1 MQYITVEE
9 LINYKILPFNLYTK
23 GDKVLFAAG
32 EILTPGK
39 FLRLR
44 HVDILYR
51 KLGEAEYVPPA
62 EKEEIE
68 EEEEKKA
75 QEAPLEPETPTISE
89 PIIDIVKPE
98 IKVGLSVDEVI
109 IDNVVAEVN
118 KNSVFPAEEQIKLK
132 VFFQATVGDITKVGV
147 DEVLPRMKNL
157 RDKILN
163 DYIEIMDNAIYSSQL
178 RLIGEYDRSHA
189 INVALLTNALAR
201 KLGKS
206 EDFVSDVTMA
216 ALLHDIGKSCLPQ
229 SILDKQQGMTI
240 QEQKLYQA
248 HTKIGY
254 NIIKNKM
261 NLNERIAK
269 VALEHHEKNDGTG
282 FPMGKSGES
291 ISIET
296 QIVSLCNHFDNLVF
310 NKTAYK
316 VYNTKEALKY
326 MLELGS
332 KNFATD
338 ILYTFI
344 YMYNYDDTRALD
356 DMALT

>member
-23 GDKVLFAAG
+23 GDKVLFSAG
-32 EILTPGK
+32 EVLTPGK
-39 FLRLR
+39 FLQLR
-44 HVDILYR
+44 HIDVIYR
-51 KLGEAEYVPPA
+51 KPEEKEYVPPA
-62 EKEEIE
+62 
-68 EEEEKKA
+68 
-75 QEAPLEPETPTISE
+75 PEPEPIPEPEPTPE
-89 PIIDIVKPE
+89 PTPEPESIVELIKPE
-98 IKVGLSVDEVI
+98 IKIGYSVDEVVI
-109 IDNVVAEVN
+109 KNVVAEIN
-118 KNSVFPAEEQIKLK
+118 KNSVFSAEEQVKLK
-132 VFFQATVGDITKVGV
+132 IFYETTVGDITKVGV

-157 RDKILN
+157 RDKILH
-163 DYIEIMDNAIYSSQL
+163 DYTEILDNAVYSSQI
-178 RLIGEYDRSHA
+178 RLIGEYDKSHA

-206 EDFVSDVTMA
+206 EDFVSDVTMS

-282 FPMGKSGES
+282 FPLGKSGES
-291 ISIET
+291 ISVET
-296 QIVSLCNHFDNLVF
+296 QIVSLCNYFDNLVF
-310 NKTAYK
+310 NKTAHK

-344 YMYNYDDTRALD
+344 YMYNYDDTKTFD

>member
-1 MQYITVEE
+1 
-9 LINYKILPFNLYTK
+9 
-23 GDKVLFAAG
+23 
-32 EILTPGK
+32 
-39 FLRLR
+39 
-44 HVDILYR
+44 
-51 KLGEAEYVPPA
+51 
-62 EKEEIE
+62 
-68 EEEEKKA
+68 
-75 QEAPLEPETPTISE
+75 
-89 PIIDIVKPE
+89 
-98 IKVGLSVDEVI
+98 
-109 IDNVVAEVN
+109 
-118 KNSVFPAEEQIKLK
+118 
-132 VFFQATVGDITKVGV
+132 
-147 DEVLPRMKNL
+147 MKNL
-157 RDKILN
+157 RDKILH
-163 DYIEIMDNAIYSSQL
+163 DYIEIMDNAVYSSQL

-201 KLGKS
+201 KLGKT
-206 EDFVSDVTMA
+206 EDFVSDITMA
-216 ALLHDIGKSCLPQ
+216 ALLHDIGKSCLPK
-229 SILDKQQGMTI
+229 SILEKQGMTI

-282 FPMGKSGES
+282 FPLGKSGDS
-291 ISIET
+291 ISVET
-296 QIVSLCNHFDNLVF
+296 QIVSLCNYFDNLVF
-310 NKTAYK
+310 NKTAHK

-344 YMYNYDDTRALD
+344 YMYNYDDTKALD